1 MDECLEGHIF
11 ESATVTELM
20 DKVLKQEG
28 LDLEPDSHEYR
39 QVAEVALRAAIEINR
54 MQQSRLFGSFNPKPT
69 DEILATSPKKP
80 AKTDGE
86 AITFDDLIS
95 KFVRQFSIR
104 RAPSKVPFNCDA
116 SDNVGMIS
124 KFQQYTIKQ
133 S

>member
-1 MDECLEGHIF
+1 
-11 ESATVTELM
+11 M

-80 AKTDGE
+80 TVKLSQNDVDTSRGLK
-86 AITFDDLIS
+86 I
-95 KFVRQFSIR
+95 
-104 RAPSKVPFNCDA
+104 A
-116 SDNVGMIS
+116 SVS
-124 KFQQYTIKQ
+124 
-133 S
+133 